1 MTNINPCFF
10 NTNDYVAQFFKNKKQ
25 KFEQASFD
33 ILQLGR
39 QRKRER
45 ERDFNLAK
53 ATFLVLNRIFATQTQ
68 TLVTKSTLNAH
79 FKVAQR

>member
-1 MTNINPCFF
+1 MFF

-39 QRKRER
+39 QRKR